1 MGADRQTERHA
12 AYSARRSSRRGRAS
26 WWDRLRWLRLLA
38 AGYLSILVLIMFLEE
53 SLIYIPVRYD
63 DDWQQP
69 SGLLVEEA
77 WFEADDGTRLHGWY
91 VPHEDPR
98 ATILFAHG
106 NAGNLS
112 HRADLLQILH
122 DRVGASVL
130 IFDYRG
136 YGRSEGKPNEKGVLM
151 DGRAARR
158 WLAER
163 EKIPQTDI
171 VLLGRS
177 LGAAVAVD
185 LAASDG
191 ARALVLE
198 GAFSSAPDLGAHLY
212 PWLPVRWLMRT
223 RLDSASK
230 IGRYR
235 GPLLM
240 AHGDADTIVPTRFGR
255 KLYEAANEPKRW
267 ITFPRLNH
275 NDPQPPWY
283 WGELAAFL
291 EGLD

>member
-1 MGADRQTERHA
+1 MAEPRTDAGPIE
-12 AYSARRSSRRGRAS
+12 SSPRRYPRGRGP
-26 WWDRLRWLRLLA
+26 WWDRLRWLRWLVV
-38 AGYLSILVLIMFLEE
+38 GYLAILVLMMFLEE
-53 SLIYIPVRYD
+53 SMIFFPARYPD
-63 DDWQQP
+63 GDWHP
-69 SGLLVEEA
+69 PGLLFEDA
-77 WFEADDGTRLHGWY
+77 WFQAADGTRLHGWY
-91 VPHEDPR
+91 VPHENPR

-151 DGRAARR
+151 DARAARR

-163 EKIPQTDI
+163 EKIAETDV

-191 ARALVLE
+191 ARGLVLE
-198 GAFSSAPDLGAHLY
+198 GAFTSAPDVGAHLY

-223 RLDSASK
+223 RLDSAAK
-230 IGRYR
+230 IRRYH

-240 AHGDADTIVPTRFGR
+240 AHGDADTIIPTRFGR

-267 ITFPRLNH
+267 LEFPGLDH
-275 NDPQPPWY
+275 NDPQPSWY
-283 WGELAAFL
+283 WDELVRFL
-291 EGLD
+291 EGLP

>member
-1 MGADRQTERHA
+1 MADRQTERHA
-12 AYSARRSSRRGRAS
+12 AYSARRSSPRAS

-38 AGYLSILVLIMFLEE
+38 AGYLSILVLMMFLEE
-53 SLIYIPVRYD
+53 SLIYFPVPYE

-69 SGLLVEEA
+69 SGLAVEDA
-77 WFEADDGTRLHGWY
+77 WFEADDGTKLHGWY
-91 VPHEDPR
+91 VPHESPR

-112 HRADLLQILH
+112 HRGDLLQILH

-151 DGRAARR
+151 DARAARR

-163 EKIPQTDI
+163 EKIPQTDV

-191 ARALVLE
+191 ARGLVLE
-198 GAFSSAPDLGAHLY
+198 GAFTSAPDLGAYLY

-230 IGRYR
+230 IGRYH

-267 ITFPRLNH
+267 RTFPGLDHNH
-275 NDPQPPWY
+275 PQPPWY
-283 WGELAAFL
+283 WDELAAFL
-291 EGLD
+291 DGLD